1 MISFSIISNLLNILI
16 VASQLNIG
24 VEIQLSAQLR
34 LPNLNS
40 FKHLRYLVVEQR
52 HKSGVVRINDVDNG
66 VLDILQP
73 PIYDSLGV
81 RRALF
86 SAEKESVRIRSSLH
100 EDIVNRIYLMQ
111 LRLHHRVR
119 LQDRRKQCYFCIVCY
134 RALNLL
140 EQHAPIP
147 VHDAYRLH

>member
-52 HKSGVVRINDVDNG
+52 HKFRVVRINDVDNG
-66 VLDILQP
+66 IFDVLQP
-73 PIYDSLGV
+73 SVYDSLGV

-86 SAEKESVRIRSSLH
+86 SAEKEGV
-100 EDIVNRIYLMQ
+100 
-111 LRLHHRVR
+111 
-119 LQDRRKQCYFCIVCY
+119 
-134 RALNLL
+134 
-140 EQHAPIP
+140 
-147 VHDAYRLH
+147 